1 MSHWVDAAEVR
12 RWCWWCETVRGSSG
26 KVRYV
31 PGEGPYRDARRRG
44 RPRRGLMEA
53 DGAWRM
59 WRRVGPPGN
68 RDAYREA
75 MLEFAGVCCFPAL
88 VYAALASQARPSG

>member
-1 MSHWVDAAEVR
+1 
-12 RWCWWCETVRGSSG
+12 
-26 KVRYV
+26 
-31 PGEGPYRDARRRG
+31 
-44 RPRRGLMEA
+44 MEA